1 LQSIIRPALA
11 GVAKEC
17 QPYQGFLY
25 CGLMLT
31 PSGPKV
37 LEFNCRL
44 GDPETQPIVS
54 RMDCDLAE
62 VLSATADGHLDKVR
76 VGWKPGASVCVVM
89 ASGGYPGK
97 FEANREITGL
107 DEAGALAG
115 VTVFHAGT
123 KREGNIYYTCS
134 GRVLGVTATGPSLD
148 AARSTAYQAVRKIH
162 FDGVHYRTDI
172 AASPERA
179 SVAGN

>member
-1 LQSIIRPALA
+1 
-11 GVAKEC
+11 VAQEG

-31 PSGPKV
+31 ASGPRV

-44 GDPETQPIVS
+44 GDPETQPIVA

-62 VLSATADGHLDKVR
+62 VLSATADRRLDTVR
-76 VGWKPGASVCVVM
+76 VRWKPGASVCVVM
-89 ASGGYPGK
+89 ASSGYPGK
-97 FEANREITGL
+97 FETGREITGL
-107 DEAGALAG
+107 EEAAAMRG

-123 KREGNIYYTCS
+123 RVQDDTYYTCS

-148 AARSTAYQAVRKIH
+148 AARNSAYQAVGKIK
-162 FDGVHYRTDI
+162 FSGAHYRSDI
-172 AASPERA
+172 AGSPERVTVA
-179 SVAGN
+179 SD